1 MNITNFAPENPI
13 FNNDNKIVE
22 SLDANIIE
30 NKLFDDSYYSV
41 YRENN
46 DFVSKE
52 NLFQVLI
59 TDLLEYIKTCQN
71 NGEIRVGYMIYSKLQ
86 LSSSK
91 MNNILN
97 LIVQKLDPNI
107 RIQSVWDS
115 QSSYK
120 GPMQTEKGLE
130 IIDFDKIRIKILVK
144 ANDKDIAIKKLAEIN
159 LNYMRKNTKKV
170 LLLKRGS
177 ELRKFKLKWKVK
189 LLF

>member
-1 MNITNFAPENPI
+1 MNINNFSQEFPVL
-13 FNNDNKIVE
+13 NNTDKTLE
-22 SLDANIIE
+22 SVDINVTE

-46 DFVSKE
+46 SFVSKE

-59 TDLLEYIKTCQN
+59 TDLLEYLKTCQN
-71 NGEIRVGYMIYSKLQ
+71 NEEIRVGYMIYSKLQ

-97 LIVQKLDPNI
+97 LLVQKIDPNI
-107 RIQSVWDS
+107 RVQSAWDV

-130 IIDFDKIRIKILVK
+130 IIDFDKIRIKIIVK
-144 ANDKDIAIKKLAEIN
+144 ANDKDVAIKKLAEIS
-159 LNYMRKNTKKV
+159 LNHMRKNTKKV
-170 LLLKRGS
+170 GEYLTKI
-177 ELRKFKLKWKVK
+177 
-189 LLF
+189 